1 MKEFIGEVLGTFI
14 LVLLGNGVVAANV
27 LKKTKSENAG
37 WITIVLGWGIAV
49 MVAVYISGFISGA
62 HLNPAVTIAMTVLG
76 NLSITNAINYII
88 AQFLGAML
96 ASLVLYLHYYP
107 HWRETAD
114 SSTILA
120 CFSTGPAIRHTWSNI
135 LGEALGTAILV
146 ITVMSIAP
154 NNVAPGLGALI
165 VGIVVFAVGFS
176 LGSTTGYAINPARD
190 LGPRIIHA
198 ILPLPNKGDSD
209 WEYAW
214 IPVIGPIIGGVLG
227 ALLYQ
232 FILNFI

>member
-37 WITIVLGWGIAV
+37 WIAIVLGWGIAV

-76 NLSITNAINYII
+76 NLSIASAINYII

-198 ILPLPNKGDSD
+198 LLPLPNKGDSD

-214 IPVIGPIIGGVLG
+214 IPVIGPIIGGILG

-232 FILNFI
+232 FILNFV